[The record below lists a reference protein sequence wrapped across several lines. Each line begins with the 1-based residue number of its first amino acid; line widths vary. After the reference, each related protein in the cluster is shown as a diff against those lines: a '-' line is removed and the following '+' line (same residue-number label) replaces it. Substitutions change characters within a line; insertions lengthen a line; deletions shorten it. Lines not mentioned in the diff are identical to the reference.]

1 MRLLTEARR
10 GGDLL
15 VVGLNSDSS
24 VRRLKGE
31 GRPILSAADR
41 AQVLGGLDAVDFV
54 VVFDEDTPD
63 AIIRGAQAADAREGG
78 RLHGGLRGRR
88 AVRAFLRRGRR
99 PDSSRRR
106 TLDLVDGRAPERRA
120 LMRAYFDDLATLV
133 TGASLSIG
141 PAVDQAA
148 RLVADAA
155 LSSRTTFA
163 FGNGGSATQA
173 QHFVAE
179 LVVRYKD
186 DRPALPAVA
195 LTADIAILTACAND
209 YDYSVIFARQI
220 EALGKPGDVAVGFTT
235 SGKSPNVLKALEA
248 ARARG
253 LATIMLTGE
262 KGRAEAAR
270 WDVGIVVPSTETA
283 HVQELHLAALHLMCR
298 FVDEERA
305 RRG

>member
-1 MRLLTEARR
+1 MRE
-10 GGDLL
+10 
-15 VVGLNSDSS
+15 
-24 VRRLKGE
+24 
-31 GRPILSAADR
+31 
-41 AQVLGGLDAVDFV
+41 
-54 VVFDEDTPD
+54 
-63 AIIRGAQAADAREGG
+63 
-78 RLHGGLRGRR
+78 
-88 AVRAFLRRGRR
+88 
-99 PDSSRRR
+99 
-106 TLDLVDGRAPERRA
+106 
-120 LMRAYFDDLATLV
+120 YFDDLAALAS
-133 TGASLSIG
+133 GASLSIG
-141 PAVDQAA
+141 PAVDKAA
-148 RLVADAA
+148 RLVAGAA
-155 LSSRTTFA
+155 LSARTTFA

-209 YDYSVIFARQI
+209 YDYSVIFSRQI
-220 EALGKPGDVAVGFTT
+220 EALGKKGDVAVGFTT
-235 SGKSPNVLKALEA
+235 SGKSPNVLKGLEA
-248 ARARG
+248 AKARG

-270 WDVGIVVPSTETA
+270 WDVGIVVPSLETA

>member
-1 MRLLTEARR
+1 
-10 GGDLL
+10 
-15 VVGLNSDSS
+15 
-24 VRRLKGE
+24 
-31 GRPILSAADR
+31 
-41 AQVLGGLDAVDFV
+41 
-54 VVFDEDTPD
+54 
-63 AIIRGAQAADAREGG
+63 
-78 RLHGGLRGRR
+78 
-88 AVRAFLRRGRR
+88 
-99 PDSSRRR
+99 
-106 TLDLVDGRAPERRA
+106 
-120 LMRAYFDDLATLV
+120 MRAYFDDLAKLV
-133 TGASLSIG
+133 SGAAVTIG
-141 PAVDQAA
+141 PDVDRAA

-155 LSSRTTFA
+155 LSGRTSFA

-173 QHFVAE
+173 QHFAAE

-195 LTADIAILTACAND
+195 LTADVAILTACAND
-209 YDYSVIFARQI
+209 YDFSVIFARQI

-248 ARARG
+248 AKARG

-283 HVQELHLAALHLMCR
+283 HVQELHLAALHLICR
-298 FVDEERA
+298 FVDEERV

>member
-1 MRLLTEARR
+1 
-10 GGDLL
+10 
-15 VVGLNSDSS
+15 
-24 VRRLKGE
+24 
-31 GRPILSAADR
+31 
-41 AQVLGGLDAVDFV
+41 
-54 VVFDEDTPD
+54 
-63 AIIRGAQAADAREGG
+63 
-78 RLHGGLRGRR
+78 
-88 AVRAFLRRGRR
+88 
-99 PDSSRRR
+99 
-106 TLDLVDGRAPERRA
+106 
-120 LMRAYFDDLATLV
+120 MRAYFEELAALAS
-133 TGASLSIG
+133 GASLSIG
-141 PAVDQAA
+141 PAVDRAA

-155 LSSRTTFA
+155 LSSRTSFA

-195 LTADIAILTACAND
+195 LTADVAILTACAND

-235 SGKSPNVLKALEA
+235 SGRSPNVLKGLEA
-248 ARARG
+248 AKARG
-253 LATIMLTGE
+253 LSTIMLTGE

-270 WDVGIVVPSTETA
+270 WDVGIVVPSNETA

>member
-1 MRLLTEARR
+1 
-10 GGDLL
+10 
-15 VVGLNSDSS
+15 
-24 VRRLKGE
+24 
-31 GRPILSAADR
+31 
-41 AQVLGGLDAVDFV
+41 
-54 VVFDEDTPD
+54 
-63 AIIRGAQAADAREGG
+63 
-78 RLHGGLRGRR
+78 
-88 AVRAFLRRGRR
+88 
-99 PDSSRRR
+99 
-106 TLDLVDGRAPERRA
+106 
-120 LMRAYFDDLATLV
+120 MRAYFDDLAALAS
-133 TGASLSIG
+133 GAALSIG
-141 PAVDQAA
+141 PGVEKAA

-155 LSSRTTFA
+155 LSGRTTFA

-235 SGKSPNVLKALEA
+235 SGKSPNVLKGLEA
-248 ARARG
+248 AKARG
-253 LATIMLTGE
+253 LTTIMLTGE

-298 FVDEERA
+298 FVDEERG
-305 RRG
+305 RRGC

>member
-1 MRLLTEARR
+1 M
-10 GGDLL
+10 
-15 VVGLNSDSS
+15 
-24 VRRLKGE
+24 
-31 GRPILSAADR
+31 
-41 AQVLGGLDAVDFV
+41 
-54 VVFDEDTPD
+54 
-63 AIIRGAQAADAREGG
+63 
-78 RLHGGLRGRR
+78 H
-88 AVRAFLRRGRR
+88 
-99 PDSSRRR
+99 
-106 TLDLVDGRAPERRA
+106 
-120 LMRAYFDDLATLV
+120 AYFADLAALAS
-133 TGASLSIG
+133 GAEASIG
-141 PAVDQAA
+141 AGVAKA
-148 RLVADAA
+148 SRLVADAA
-155 LSSRTTFA
+155 LSGRTTFA

-209 YDYSVIFARQI
+209 YDFSVIFARQI

-248 ARARG
+248 AKARG
-253 LATIMLTGE
+253 LTTIMLTGE

-270 WDVGIVVPSTETA
+270 WDVGIVAPSTETA
-283 HVQELHLAALHLMCR
+283 HVQELHLAALHLICR

>member
-1 MRLLTEARR
+1 MRT
-10 GGDLL
+10 
-15 VVGLNSDSS
+15 
-24 VRRLKGE
+24 
-31 GRPILSAADR
+31 
-41 AQVLGGLDAVDFV
+41 
-54 VVFDEDTPD
+54 
-63 AIIRGAQAADAREGG
+63 
-78 RLHGGLRGRR
+78 
-88 AVRAFLRRGRR
+88 
-99 PDSSRRR
+99 
-106 TLDLVDGRAPERRA
+106 
-120 LMRAYFDDLATLV
+120 YFDDLAALAS
-133 TGASLSIG
+133 GAHLSMG
-141 PAVDQAA
+141 PAVDKAA

-195 LTADIAILTACAND
+195 LTADVAILTACAND

-235 SGKSPNVLKALEA
+235 SGKSPNVLKGLEA
-248 ARARG
+248 AKLRG
-253 LATIMLTGE
+253 LTTIMLTGE

-270 WDVGIVVPSTETA
+270 WDVGIVVPSAETA

-298 FVDEERA
+298 FVDEERG

>member
-1 MRLLTEARR
+1 
-10 GGDLL
+10 
-15 VVGLNSDSS
+15 
-24 VRRLKGE
+24 
-31 GRPILSAADR
+31 
-41 AQVLGGLDAVDFV
+41 
-54 VVFDEDTPD
+54 
-63 AIIRGAQAADAREGG
+63 
-78 RLHGGLRGRR
+78 
-88 AVRAFLRRGRR
+88 
-99 PDSSRRR
+99 
-106 TLDLVDGRAPERRA
+106 
-120 LMRAYFDDLATLV
+120 MRAYFDDLATLAS
-133 TGASLSIG
+133 GAAGSIG
-141 PAVDQAA
+141 PAVDRAA

-155 LSSRTTFA
+155 LSARTTFA

-235 SGKSPNVLKALEA
+235 SGKSPNVLKALETA
-248 ARARG
+248 KARG
-253 LATIMLTGE
+253 LTTIMLTGE

-298 FVDEERA
+298 FVDEERV

>member
-1 MRLLTEARR
+1 M
-10 GGDLL
+10 
-15 VVGLNSDSS
+15 
-24 VRRLKGE
+24 
-31 GRPILSAADR
+31 
-41 AQVLGGLDAVDFV
+41 
-54 VVFDEDTPD
+54 
-63 AIIRGAQAADAREGG
+63 
-78 RLHGGLRGRR
+78 H
-88 AVRAFLRRGRR
+88 
-99 PDSSRRR
+99 
-106 TLDLVDGRAPERRA
+106 
-120 LMRAYFDDLATLV
+120 AYFEGLAALV
-133 TGASLSIG
+133 SGASLSIG
-141 PAVDQAA
+141 PALGKAA

-220 EALGKPGDVAVGFTT
+220 EALGRRGDVAVGFTT
-235 SGKSPNVLKALEA
+235 SGKSSNVLKALEA
-248 ARARG
+248 AKPRG

-270 WDVGIVVPSTETA
+270 WDVGIVVPSAETA

-298 FVDEERA
+298 FVDEERG

>member
-1 MRLLTEARR
+1 
-10 GGDLL
+10 
-15 VVGLNSDSS
+15 
-24 VRRLKGE
+24 
-31 GRPILSAADR
+31 
-41 AQVLGGLDAVDFV
+41 
-54 VVFDEDTPD
+54 
-63 AIIRGAQAADAREGG
+63 
-78 RLHGGLRGRR
+78 
-88 AVRAFLRRGRR
+88 
-99 PDSSRRR
+99 
-106 TLDLVDGRAPERRA
+106 
-120 LMRAYFDDLATLV
+120 MRAYFDDLAALAS
-133 TGASLSIG
+133 GASLSMG
-141 PAVDQAA
+141 PAVDKAA

-195 LTADIAILTACAND
+195 LTADVAILTACAND

-235 SGKSPNVLKALEA
+235 SGKSPNVLKGLEA
-248 ARARG
+248 AKLRG
-253 LATIMLTGE
+253 LTTIMLTGE
-262 KGRAEAAR
+262 KGRAESAR
-270 WDVGIVVPSTETA
+270 WDVGIVVPSAETA

-298 FVDEERA
+298 FVDEERG

>member
-1 MRLLTEARR
+1 
-10 GGDLL
+10 
-15 VVGLNSDSS
+15 
-24 VRRLKGE
+24 
-31 GRPILSAADR
+31 
-41 AQVLGGLDAVDFV
+41 
-54 VVFDEDTPD
+54 
-63 AIIRGAQAADAREGG
+63 
-78 RLHGGLRGRR
+78 
-88 AVRAFLRRGRR
+88 
-99 PDSSRRR
+99 
-106 TLDLVDGRAPERRA
+106 
-120 LMRAYFDDLATLV
+120 MRAYFDDLAALAS
-133 TGASLSIG
+133 GADRSIG
-141 PAVDQAA
+141 PAVDKAA

-155 LSSRTTFA
+155 LSGCTSFA

-235 SGKSPNVLKALEA
+235 SGESPNVLKGLEA
-248 ARARG
+248 AKARG
-253 LATIMLTGE
+253 LTTIMLTGE

-270 WDVGIVVPSTETA
+270 WDVGIVVPSNETA

-298 FVDEERA
+298 FVDEERR

>member
-1 MRLLTEARR
+1 
-10 GGDLL
+10 
-15 VVGLNSDSS
+15 
-24 VRRLKGE
+24 
-31 GRPILSAADR
+31 
-41 AQVLGGLDAVDFV
+41 
-54 VVFDEDTPD
+54 
-63 AIIRGAQAADAREGG
+63 
-78 RLHGGLRGRR
+78 
-88 AVRAFLRRGRR
+88 
-99 PDSSRRR
+99 
-106 TLDLVDGRAPERRA
+106 
-120 LMRAYFDDLATLV
+120 MRAYFDDLAALAS
-133 TGASLSIG
+133 GAAHSIG
-141 PAVDQAA
+141 PAVDKAA

-155 LSSRTTFA
+155 LRGRTTFA

-195 LTADIAILTACAND
+195 LTADVAILTACAND

-235 SGKSPNVLKALEA
+235 SGKSPNVLKGLEA
-248 ARARG
+248 AKARG
-253 LATIMLTGE
+253 LTTIMLTGE

-298 FVDEERA
+298 FVDEERT

>member
-1 MRLLTEARR
+1 
-10 GGDLL
+10 
-15 VVGLNSDSS
+15 
-24 VRRLKGE
+24 
-31 GRPILSAADR
+31 
-41 AQVLGGLDAVDFV
+41 
-54 VVFDEDTPD
+54 
-63 AIIRGAQAADAREGG
+63 
-78 RLHGGLRGRR
+78 
-88 AVRAFLRRGRR
+88 
-99 PDSSRRR
+99 
-106 TLDLVDGRAPERRA
+106 
-120 LMRAYFDDLATLV
+120 MRAYFEELAALV
-133 TGASLSIG
+133 SGASLSIG
-141 PAVDQAA
+141 PDVERAA

-155 LSSRTTFA
+155 LSGRTSFA

-195 LTADIAILTACAND
+195 LTADVAILTACAND

-248 ARARG
+248 AKARG